1 MDSKKAFLLL
11 AFGGA
16 DSIDNIGPFVANVL
30 KGRPVTDELLEK
42 AKDRYRLIGGKSP
55 LLEITAAQAKAIE
68 AVAAGQGLPH
78 RAYVGMR
85 YWHPFIKETIARMKE
100 DGVTE
105 AVALVMSP
113 FLTRIATGGYQEDVK
128 EIVKALGGAPRIEF
142 LNPWHLN
149 TRFIDLLAKRITEEL
164 ASTDKKD
171 FLVIFSSHSL
181 PMTALEGDPY
191 ELQINQTVDEVLKRT
206 GPLDYKVAFQSRGAA
221 PREWL
226 GPNTEDIIEDAKKKG
241 KKGVLIV
248 PIGFVADHVET
259 LYDIDI
265 LFKSIASE
273 NGLVFKRTP
282 SFNAD
287 PVFTGMLADLA
298 IRHIERKQ

>member
-16 DSIDNIGPFVANVL
+16 DSIDDIGPFVTNVL
-30 KGRPVTDELLEK
+30 KGRPVSDELIEK
-42 AKDRYRLIGGKSP
+42 ARERYRLIGGRSP
-55 LLEITAAQAKAIE
+55 LLDITTAQAKAVE
-68 AVAAGQGLPH
+68 AAAESQGLPYK
-78 RAYVGMR
+78 AYVGMR
-85 YWHPFIKETIARMKE
+85 YWHPFIKETISQMKE

-128 EIVKALGGAPRIEF
+128 SIVKDLGGSPRIEF
-142 LNPWHLN
+142 LSQWHLN
-149 TRFIDLLAKRITEEL
+149 ARFIDLLAKRINSEL
-164 ASTDKKD
+164 SEAEKKD

-191 ELQINQTVDEVLKRT
+191 ELQINQTVVEILKKT
-206 GPLDYKVAFQSRGAA
+206 GALDYKVSFQSRGAA

-226 GPNTEDIIEDAKKKG
+226 GPNTEDIIADAKKKG

-265 LFKSIASE
+265 FFKAVAAE
-273 NGLVFKRTP
+273 NGLLFKRTP
-282 SFNAD
+282 SFNSD
-287 PVFTGMLADLA
+287 PGFTGMLADLA

>member
-1 MDSKKAFLLL
+1 MASKKAFLLL

-30 KGRPVTDELLEK
+30 KGRPVSEELVEK
-42 AKDRYRLIGGKSP
+42 AKERYRLIGGKSP
-55 LLEITAAQAKAIE
+55 LLEITEAQARAIEKVAAAQD
-68 AVAAGQGLPH
+68 LPH
-78 RAYVGMR
+78 KAYVGMR
-85 YWHPFIKETIARMKE
+85 YWHPFIKETISRMKE
-100 DGVTE
+100 DGVEE

-113 FLTRIATGGYQEDVK
+113 YLTRIATGGYQEDVK
-128 EIVKALGGAPRIEF
+128 AIVKDLGGLPRVEF
-142 LNPWHLN
+142 LNPWHMN
-149 TRFIDLLAKRITEEL
+149 AKFIDMLAKRINSEL
-164 ASTDKKD
+164 SEAEKKD

-191 ELQINQTVDEVLKRT
+191 EMQINQTVAEVLKKT
-206 GPLDYKVAFQSRGAA
+206 GAIDYKVSFQSRGAA

-226 GPNTEDIIEDAKKKG
+226 GPNTEDIIADAKKKG

-265 LFKSIASE
+265 LFRSVAAE
-273 NGLVFKRTP
+273 NGLTFKRTP

-287 PVFTGMLADLA
+287 PGFTGMLADLA